1 MNPTLNEPLAWSD
14 SMALGHARIDDEHQH
29 LVALIARLQQ
39 AADDELPAALRA
51 LSDEAMAHFA
61 AEDDLMTAT
70 AFPPRDC
77 HIKEHDA
84 VLATL
89 RGVAGRLARG
99 EHEVARRLSAELAA
113 WFPAHVQHLDSAL
126 SHWLCKLRHGARPG
140 VLHLGDDRRRAG
152 PDRRDAVAT

>member
-1 MNPTLNEPLAWSD
+1 MVRIRVLVVDDHRIFAESLA
-14 SMALGHARIDDEHQH
+14 AAATQVDEDAVD
-29 LVALIARLQQ
+29 LDLDAAAFAGRGLLASAACGVCGRVAIADL
-39 AADDELPAALRA
+39 ELRA
-51 LSDEAMAHFA
+51 KEV
-61 AEDDLMTAT
+61 TADT
-70 AFPPRDC
+70 TID
-77 HIKEHDA
+77 HA

-126 SHWLCKLRHGARPG
+126 SHWLCKLRHGARPV

-152 PDRRDAVAT
+152 PDRRDAVAA